1 MWDMSILSVVPGLSL
16 AAPRDGTRLREALAQ
31 SLAIEDAP
39 SVIRFPRGSVSLDLP
54 PVAQLDG
61 LDVLFST
68 DQPRVLVMGLGPLAE
83 TAVAVGERLSDQGIG
98 VTVID
103 PVWALPVNQSLLG
116 LAADHELVITIEDNG
131 VVGGWGARLA
141 QELRSAGVDTAVR
154 EFGIPQEFM
163 PHGGRAELLEEIG
176 LTPQQIARYAVEA
189 VVRADAS
196 LEQPNADADADR

>member
-1 MWDMSILSVVPGLSL
+1 
-16 AAPRDGTRLREALAQ
+16 
-31 SLAIEDAP
+31 
-39 SVIRFPRGSVSLDLP
+39 VIRFPRGSVSLDLP

-61 LDVLFST
+61 MDVLFST